1 MEKLNCGIFK
11 LLRISQIRWP
21 LKLLFCVM
29 GIFLYNMKGLQPAP
43 ARRLLRHTY
52 VDRPDMIRFGD
63 FKTAKKIRIL
73 DMSTVAKG

>member
-1 MEKLNCGIFK
+1 
-11 LLRISQIRWP
+11 
-21 LKLLFCVM
+21 M